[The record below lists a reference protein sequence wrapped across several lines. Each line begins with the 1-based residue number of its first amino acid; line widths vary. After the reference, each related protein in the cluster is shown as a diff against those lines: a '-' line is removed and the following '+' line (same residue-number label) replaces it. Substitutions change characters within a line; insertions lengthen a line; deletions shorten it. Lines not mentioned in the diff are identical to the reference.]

1 MIRNGFVG
9 FAGAVAVAACL
20 CQALVTAQNTAA
32 PKAPAKSDQ
41 SAPAKSQSA
50 PATKSNPDAK
60 TTPKAEP
67 TGGGGQAVPATTPT
81 SQPTQ
86 GPADEPKVTAT
97 TIGTVHIP
105 KKVMADG
112 KPLAAGTYTL
122 RLTDQTAPPVT
133 GQTVSEERW
142 VEFLQGGQVKG
153 REIATV
159 LTNTE
164 AKTIAKQGVPMGG
177 AKIQTLVGNE
187 YLRVWI
193 NKGGTNYLVHLPN
206 S

>member
-1 MIRNGFVG
+1 MTRKGFVG
-9 FAGAVAVAACL
+9 LAGVIVVAAVL
-20 CQALVTAQNTAA
+20 GQALVIAQNSAA

-41 SAPAKSQSA
+41 NAPAKSQTP
-50 PATKSNPDAK
+50 PATKANPDMK
-60 TTPKAEP
+60 TTPKAEA
-67 TGGGGQAVPATTPT
+67 GGGGAVPATTPT
-81 SQPTQ
+81 QQPTQ
-86 GPADEPKVTAT
+86 GPAEEPKVTAT
-97 TIGTVHIP
+97 SIGSVTIP

-112 KPLAAGTYTL
+112 KPLAAGTYML

-164 AKTIAKQGVPMGG
+164 AKTIAKQGVHSGG
-177 AKIQTLVGNE
+177 AKIQTLIGNE

-206 S
+206 G

>member
-1 MIRNGFVG
+1 MTRKGFVG
-9 FAGAVAVAACL
+9 LAGAVVVAAFV
-20 CQALVTAQNTAA
+20 CQAIVTAQSSAA

-41 SAPAKSQSA
+41 SAPAKAQTPPAA
-50 PATKSNPDAK
+50 PKSNPDTK
-60 TTPKAEP
+60 PPQKSESS
-67 TGGGGQAVPATTPT
+67 GGGAVPATTPT
-81 SQPTQ
+81 QQPTQ
-86 GPADEPKVTAT
+86 GPAEEPKVSAN
-97 TIGTVHIP
+97 TIGSVTIP

-122 RLTDQTAPPVT
+122 RLTDQMGSPVT
-133 GQTVSEERW
+133 GQTPSESRW

-153 REIATV
+153 RELATV

-164 AKTIAKQGVPMGG
+164 AKTIAKQGVHSG
-177 AKIQTLVGNE
+177 AKIQTLIGNE